1 MAEDTASQSA
11 REQESRLAHGVH
23 TSARETVHTVTSS
36 VRAAHRTNT
45 AIRDITGVSASEVH
59 SGAKSVGVHVH
70 DSSAQARSLVSLRS
84 SLVKSGTPVRGLPGG
99 GHVRWAGQLSGGYA
113 RDMVALDRKSASRV
127 YDRLFHGRDNTLLP
141 KQLGKLGFKHVGRLG
156 VGMVGSVVQAG
167 ASGDEDLSQLVQTGD
182 QSIGALEQANS
193 VTARSVKSVKWSV
206 RFGSRFA
213 RPRRTMRASKQRAAA
228 LKRQSR
234 ALQKAGRNARGL
246 RRLRLVW
253 RASIKSMQ
261 AVYALAGGAVIVLIV
276 ALLTLGVVG
285 MLMLGGSMAS
295 QSCDQDDDGGGVVS
309 AAGFGAKTGQLGGL
323 KLTGRTVGRYQLI
336 DPQKMGIRR
345 TDFDG
350 ASYPQC
356 TWWVK
361 VRLAQLGI
369 PKYGAAGDGRNVA
382 NHVINVAGWKRV
394 EPGLHAIRIG
404 DVVSYQPG
412 ALGAVAGYGHVDL
425 VEKASDG
432 NPNTMWT
439 SDGNMSSKYTDPV
452 LLQHGGDF
460 YRLWKAGRITVAR
473 YAGGHAK
480 TMGDTDSPAVVSAA
494 CPVDGGVLAGGDVKP
509 ATAGDKKKYQDYAR
523 SQFTRFGWEDS
534 ESGSNFQ
541 ALIRLWT
548 QESGWNPGAVNA
560 SSGACGIVQALPC
573 SKIGS
578 PAQQKD
584 YKAQIDWGL
593 VYIKNRYG
601 TPVGAWRHE
610 VSYHWY

>member
-11 REQESRLAHGVH
+11 RVQESRLAHGVH

-36 VRAAHRTNT
+36 VRAAHHTNT

-70 DSSAQARSLVSLRS
+70 DSQAQARSLVSLRS
-84 SLVKSGTPVRGLPGG
+84 SLLKPGTPARGLPGG
-99 GHVRWAGQLSGGYA
+99 SHVRQAGQSSAGYA

-127 YDRLFHGRDNTLLP
+127 YDRLLHGRNNTLLP
-141 KQLGKLGFKHVGRLG
+141 KQLGKLGLKHAGRLG
-156 VGMVGSVVQAG
+156 TGTVGSVVQAG
-167 ASGDEDLSQLVQTGD
+167 ASGDEDLSRIVQTGD
-182 QSIGALEQANS
+182 ASIAGVRQANS
-193 VTARSVKSVKWSV
+193 LATGSVNRSM
-206 RFGSRFA
+206 RFGSRLA
-213 RPRRTMRASKQRAAA
+213 RPRRTMRAAKQRAAA

-234 ALQKAGRNARGL
+234 ALRTAGQNVRGL
-246 RRLRLVW
+246 RRIRFAW
-253 RASIKSMQ
+253 RASIKNMQ

-276 ALLTLGVVG
+276 VLMILGVVG
-285 MLMLGGSMAS
+285 MFVLGGSMAS

-336 DPQKMGIRR
+336 DPGKMGIRR
-345 TDFDG
+345 SDFDG

-382 NHVINVAGWKRV
+382 DHLINVAGWKRV
-394 EPGLHAIRIG
+394 NPGMHAIRIG

-425 VEKASDG
+425 VEKVSDG

-439 SDGNMSSKYTDPV
+439 SDGNMSKAYTDPV

-473 YAGGHAK
+473 YTGGHEK
-480 TMGDTDSPAVVSAA
+480 TMSDTDSPSVVSAS

-509 ATAGDKKKYQDYAR
+509 ATAGDHKKYQDYAR